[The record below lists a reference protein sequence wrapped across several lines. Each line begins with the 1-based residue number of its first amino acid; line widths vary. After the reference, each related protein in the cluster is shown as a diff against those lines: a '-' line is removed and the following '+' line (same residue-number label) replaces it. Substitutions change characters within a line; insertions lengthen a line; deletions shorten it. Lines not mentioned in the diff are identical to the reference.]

1 MAEEEGIILCLACRC
16 ACKASTTD
24 QEDPMLHLCQ
34 MFSKIKT
41 ALDAYQSHK
50 LTSSVSF
57 CMDAPQCEKYW
68 FAVNLVQS
76 NYSKTET
83 DVRDDQQCLDSFFIF
98 RDTCFMLQEQMF

>member
-1 MAEEEGIILCLACRC
+1 
-16 ACKASTTD
+16 
-24 QEDPMLHLCQ
+24 MLHLCQ

-50 LTSSVSF
+50 PTSSVSF
-57 CMDAPQCEKYW
+57 RMDAPQCEKYW

-83 DVRDDQQCLDSFFIF
+83 DVRDDQQCLDSFLIF
-98 RDTCFMLQEQMF
+98 RDTCFMLQEQMFWHADVWMENTTLKVSAAKFSPRE